1 MLNTIIDS
9 DMTKYIT
16 ANYEPQIVL
25 KYFEDICRIPHCSGN
40 EKVLGD
46 FIISLAK
53 KQLLEVVQDAKG
65 NILIRKPGTSGNE
78 NLPSFLMQG
87 HMDMVCVKKDCC
99 NLDMSSEN
107 IRLILENNLLRADG
121 TSLGADNAVGLCNML
136 AVMTGDNFPHP
147 PLEFLFTVEEETG
160 FTGIR
165 NFDMSKIKS
174 RRMLTMDC
182 GDPDTMVIGGAGS
195 VKAYFSKECSMEILC
210 GNPYKIAFY
219 DLTGGHSGIEAGKN
233 RASAIE
239 LIGRAI
245 EYLSELQVNLVSIRT
260 EKING
265 SIPRTA
271 ECIVMIRDENI
282 EKSIDL
288 MDKLHKDVCT
298 EYQDTET
305 DLKFEFSVAEVSEK
319 MMLSSL
325 DTKDIADFLLLMPY
339 GVQKRSMDNLNWVM
353 CSSLITS
360 AECKDGYFTG
370 KFSVRANMDE
380 LKYSVYK
387 KVQKICELSRV
398 KLEKYDDVPAWPM
411 KRGSMLQKLCQD
423 IYRGLFKQEL
433 TVEPIHGGV
442 EAGIISLSIMD
453 MDIVG
458 LAPKSRG
465 AHTVDEHLFLDTME
479 PFWRFLTELL
489 KNMC

>member
-1 MLNTIIDS
+1 
-9 DMTKYIT
+9 MTEYIT
-16 ANYEPQIVL
+16 AFYEPQIVL
-25 KYFEDICRIPHCSGN
+25 KYFEDICSIPHCSGN

-46 FIISLAK
+46 YIISLAK
-53 KQLLEVVQDAKG
+53 KKLLEVVQDAKG

-78 NLPSFLMQG
+78 KVPSFLMQG

-99 NLDMSSEN
+99 NLDMKREN
-107 IRLILENNLLRADG
+107 VKLILENNVLRAEG

-136 AVMTGDNFPHP
+136 AVMMGDDFLHP
-147 PLEFLFTVEEETG
+147 PMEFLFTVEEETG
-160 FTGIR
+160 FAGIR
-165 NFDMSKIKS
+165 NFDMKQIKS

-195 VKAYFSKECSMEILC
+195 VKAHFSKKCNMELVS
-210 GNPYKIAFY
+210 GNAYKIAFNG
-219 DLTGGHSGIEAGKN
+219 LTGGHSGIEAGKN

-239 LIGRAI
+239 LMGRAI
-245 EYLSELQVNLVSIRT
+245 EILCELQINLVSIRT
-260 EKING
+260 EKIDG
-265 SIPRTA
+265 IIPTTA
-271 ECIVMIRDENI
+271 ECIVMIPEGSI
-282 EKSIDL
+282 ETAFVV
-288 MDKLHKDVCT
+288 MDKLHRDVYT
-298 EYQDTET
+298 EYQDIET
-305 DLKFEFSVAEVSEK
+305 DLKFEFSASEVSEK
-319 MMLSSL
+319 MMISCM

-353 CSSLITS
+353 CSSLITYV
-360 AECKDGYFTG
+360 ECNNGQFAG
-370 KFSVRANMDE
+370 KFAIRGNMDE

-387 KVQKICELSRV
+387 KAQKICELSRV

-411 KRGSMLQKLCQD
+411 KRDSMLQKLCQD
-423 IYRGLFKQEL
+423 TYRELFKQEL
-433 TVEPIHGGV
+433 FVEPIHGGV
-442 EAGIISLSIMD
+442 EAGIISLAIRD

-465 AHTVDEHLFLDTME
+465 AHTADEHLFLDTME